1 VFEFL
6 LGVLFE
12 FVAETLFAIAGSAL
26 AEAMGDDKQS
36 NPTLAGIGH
45 VLMGI
50 VAGAISLMLLRRQ
63 LIAAPPV
70 PGISLLVAPV
80 CTGLALRALGDWSVR
95 RGAVRSALFTF
106 RGGFWFAAGMAAT
119 RFTYF
124 YFFAG

>member
-1 VFEFL
+1 
-6 LGVLFE
+6 
-12 FVAETLFAIAGSAL
+12 
-26 AEAMGDDKQS
+26 MGDDKQS

-45 VLMGI
+45 GLMGI

-70 PGISLLVAPV
+70 PGISPLVAPV
-80 CTGLALRALGDWSVR
+80 GSALALRCLGGWSVR
-95 RGAVRSALFTF
+95 RGPVRSTLFTF
-106 RGGFWFAAGMAAT
+106 RGGFWFAAGMAAP